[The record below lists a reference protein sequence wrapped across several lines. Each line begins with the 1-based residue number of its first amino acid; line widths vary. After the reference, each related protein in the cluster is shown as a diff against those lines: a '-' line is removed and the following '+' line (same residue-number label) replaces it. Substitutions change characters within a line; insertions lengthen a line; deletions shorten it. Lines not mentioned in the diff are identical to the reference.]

1 MMICTFSSSSLPH
14 LHADMYAERV
24 IHEPPRRTC
33 GLKTEYT
40 DELHSTASE
49 GNFSERF
56 PFMVSSYKVTLRM
69 KT

>member
-1 MMICTFSSSSLPH
+1 MMICTVSSSFLPH

-40 DELHSTASE
+40 DELYSSE
-49 GNFSERF
+49 GNFSEIF
-56 PFMVSSYKVTLRM
+56 PFMVSS
-69 KT
+69 